1 MFGRAA
7 PQETGDIYL
16 IAGLG
21 NPGRDYDGTRH
32 NVGFEV
38 VRLLAERG
46 HVALAKSRFRA
57 DMAEVRMGNSRLLLA
72 CPITFMNNSGESVG
86 AICRFYK
93 IDPARIIVILD
104 DVAIPVG
111 RLRLRYKGSA
121 GGHNGLASII
131 QAMHTQEIPRIRIGV
146 GAAPGDMIE
155 HVLTR
160 FRKTEIEDMQAAY
173 QLAADAVECAVTN
186 GFETA
191 MNRYNK
197 TDSRPPDG
205 KA

>member
-1 MFGRAA
+1 MFGR
-7 PQETGDIYL
+7 PQVQETGDLYL
-16 IAGLG
+16 VAGLG
-21 NPGRDYDGTRH
+21 NPGKEYEGTRH

-38 VRLLAERG
+38 VRMLAARR
-46 HVALAKSRFRA
+46 HASLARSRFRA
-57 DMAEVRMGNSRLLLA
+57 DMAEIRIGESKVLLA
-72 CPITFMNNSGESVG
+72 CPITFMNNSGESIA

-93 IDPARIIVILD
+93 IDPGNVMVVLD

-121 GGHNGLASII
+121 GGHNGLTSVI
-131 QAMHTQEIPRIRIGV
+131 QSLHTQEIPRIRIGV
-146 GAAPGDMIE
+146 GAAPGDMIH

-160 FRKTEIEDMQAAY
+160 FQKTELEDMQEAY
-173 QLAADAVECAVTN
+173 VLAADAVECAVTL

-197 TDSRPPDG
+197 TES
-205 KA
+205 K